1 LVPPVLMVTLIFCP
15 GLRLLIPIPAELPD
29 GLGTTFTGALADD
42 LEPVVDGFGV
52 ALTFIGALGVGFVLA
67 FALGSVLPSITDTLI
82 FCPGSKFST
91 PIELFELSAPFFG
104 GVIANGFLVA
114 IGEGE
119 TEGFGVEAGF
129 GVGLGDGLAVGVGF
143 GVGSGVGSG
152 VGFGVGSGVGFGVGS
167 GVGFGVGSGVG
178 FGVGSGVGVGVGV
191 GVGPP
196 VTGALGA
203 GALGATMTL
212 AVCSGTTAV
221 DG

>member
-1 LVPPVLMVTLIFCP
+1 LVPPVLTVTLIFCP
-15 GLRLLIPIPAELPD
+15 GLRLLMPTPAELPD

-52 ALTFIGALGVGFVLA
+52 ALTFIGALGVGSVLA
-67 FALGSVLPSITDTLI
+67 FALGSGLPSITDTLI

-91 PIELFELSAPFFG
+91 LIELFELSAPFFG

-119 TEGFGVEAGF
+119 TDGFGVEAGF
-129 GVGLGDGLAVGVGF
+129 GVGLGDGLAV
-143 GVGSGVGSG
+143 G

-178 FGVGSGVGVGVGV
+178 FGVG
-191 GVGPP
+191 PP
-196 VTGALGA
+196 VTGALGDGA
-203 GALGATMTL
+203 LGDGALGDGALGDGALGDGALGATDTL
-212 AVCSGTTAV
+212 AVCSGTTAAE
-221 DG
+221 G

>member
-1 LVPPVLMVTLIFCP
+1 MVTLIFCS
-15 GLRLLIPIPAELPD
+15 GLRLLIAIPAELPD

-52 ALTFIGALGVGFVLA
+52 AVTFIGALGVGFVLA
-67 FALGSVLPSITDTLI
+67 FALGSVLPSITVTLI

-91 PIELFELSAPFFG
+91 LIELFELSAPFFG

-119 TEGFGVEAGF
+119 TDGFGVEAGF

-143 GVGSGVGSG
+143 GVGSG

-178 FGVGSGVGVGVGV
+178 FGVGSGVGVGVG
-191 GVGPP
+191 PP

-203 GALGATMTL
+203 GALGDGALGDGALGATDTL
-212 AVCSGTTAV
+212 AVCSGTTAAE
-221 DG
+221 G